1 MDSEES
7 SPPLAIPPRQPQP
20 EESRKK
26 RSEHGRSSK
35 GRERSTRDLLRLLIH
50 TERDLNDLRSA
61 LSTVNE
67 QLRTERQRADDA
79 EGKVIEVLTRFKDVN
94 LARLVAVQDATR
106 VKEEL
111 R

>member
-1 MDSEES
+1 MDSEDVLA
-7 SPPLAIPPRQPQP
+7 PLPIPPRKPQP

-26 RSEHGRSSK
+26 RSEPGHSSK

-61 LSTVNE
+61 LNTVNE
-67 QLRTERQRADDA
+67 QLRIERQRADDA
-79 EGKVIEVLTRFKDVN
+79 EGKVIEVLTRLKDVN
-94 LARLVAVQDATR
+94 LARLVAVQDAAR